1 MRRFEIETPSNRT
14 FGFLFAFIFAFCSM
28 YFFVEVVPT
37 LAYIF
42 LGLALLFS
50 LVSLVIPSALLP
62 INKLWM
68 QFGLLLGMIVS
79 PVALG
84 IVYFGLFTP
93 IAFLMRLGGRDEL
106 RLKFKETASY
116 WIPRNDS
123 NKQGGFDR
131 QY

>member
-1 MRRFEIETPSNRT
+1 MRFSEVETPSNRS
-14 FGFLFAFIFAFCSM
+14 FGFLFASIFTFCSG
-28 YFFVEVVPT
+28 YFFVNDVPT
-37 LAYIF
+37 LTLVF

-50 LVSLVIPSALLP
+50 LVSLIIPTALLP

-84 IVYFGLFTP
+84 LVFFGLFTP
-93 IAFLMRLGGRDEL
+93 LAFLMRLGGRDEL
-106 RLKFKETASY
+106 QLKSKKCASY
-116 WIPRNDS
+116 WIPRDDS
-123 NKQGGFDR
+123 NRQGGFNH